1 MELEHYKL
9 QKNLL
14 VKKAQNRKHFQLPP
28 WGIEGAKK
36 TAILL
41 IRRFKYFVW

>member
-14 VKKAQNRKHFQLPP
+14 VKQSQNRKYFQLPP

-36 TAILL
+36 NRHTFDTA
-41 IRRFKYFVW
+41 V